1 MAEDLVRF
9 RNLLAGSA
17 RNATGG
23 EWLESLDPATGEA
36 WALVPRCTA
45 TDVDA
50 AVEAAH
56 AAFRSPEWG
65 GLTATARGAL
75 LYRFADILAEEAERL
90 AQLET
95 QDNGKLIAEMRAQLG
110 NLPAYYR
117 YFAGL
122 ADKIEGHVLP
132 IDKPSMHAFTRRE
145 PLGVI
150 ACITP
155 WNSPL
160 LLLAWKLAPLLA
172 AGNTA
177 VIKPS
182 EHASCS
188 TLAFVELFERAGFP
202 AGVVN
207 TVTGLPQECGEPL
220 VKHPDIAKVAFTGGE
235 PGGIAVY
242 RSAAENL
249 KKVTLELGGKSPNI
263 IFGDADLERAVYG
276 AVSGIFAASGQTC
289 IAGSRLLVQRAV
301 HDEVVERLV
310 ALAGTAR
317 IGDPKLAD
325 TQVGPVTTLA
335 QRGKVLD
342 HIAGARQS
350 GAECVLGGGLPTI
363 PGLEGG
369 WFVQPT
375 VFTGVTN
382 QMPIARDE
390 VFGPVLAVIPFD
402 DEEEALSIANDSPY
416 GLAAGV
422 WTQDIGRA
430 IRMSERVEAGTVW
443 VNTYRAVSFMAP
455 FGGMKRSG
463 IGRENGQEAMDEYL
477 QTKSVWIDLGS
488 PVSNPFVIR

>member
-1 MAEDLVRF
+1 VGDLIRF
-9 RNLLAGSA
+9 HNIVTGRQTPAGD
-17 RNATGG
+17 G
-23 EWLESLDPATGEA
+23 EWLESLDPATGQV
-36 WALVPRCTA
+36 WAVFPRCRA
-45 TDVDA
+45 RDVDTAVA
-50 AVEAAH
+50 AARAAY
-56 AAFRSPEWG
+56 RSPEWR
-65 GLTATARGAL
+65 GLKPTARGAL
-75 LYRFADILAEEAERL
+75 LYRFADILAEHIERL

-95 QDNGKLIAEMRAQLG
+95 RDNGKLISEMRVQIG

-122 ADKIEGHVLP
+122 ADKVEGSVLP
-132 IDKPSMHAFTRRE
+132 IDKPAMHAFTRRQ

-160 LLLAWKLAPLLA
+160 MLLAWKLAPLLA

-207 TVTGLPQECGEPL
+207 TITGLPSECGEQL
-220 VKHPDIAKVAFTGGE
+220 VRHPDVAKVAFTGGE
-235 PGGIAVY
+235 PGGISVY
-242 RSAAENL
+242 RAAAENL

-263 IFGDADLERAVYG
+263 IFDDADLERAVFG
-276 AVSGIFAASGQTC
+276 AISGIFAASGQTC
-289 IAGSRLLVQRAV
+289 LAGSRLLVHRRV

-310 ALAGTAR
+310 ALAKTAR
-317 IGDPKLAD
+317 IGDPKHAE

-335 QRGKVLD
+335 QRAKVLD
-342 HIAGARQS
+342 HVAGACAS
-350 GAECVLGGGLPTI
+350 GAQCVLGGGVPSVQ
-363 PGLEGG
+363 GFEEG
-369 WFVQPT
+369 WFVEPT
-375 VFTGVTN
+375 IFTGVHN
-382 QMPIARDE
+382 NMPIARQE

-402 DEEEALSIANDSPY
+402 DEEEALSIANDTSY

-422 WTQDIGRA
+422 WTQNISRA
-430 IRMSERVEAGTVW
+430 IRMSEEIEAGTVW

-463 IGRENGQEAMDEYL
+463 IGRENGKEAMDEYL

-488 PVSNPFVIR
+488 LTANPFVIR